1 MRNTYDTTALT
12 VILPDLKK
20 HLSKRGYS
28 DTDMDPIIT
37 GITGAYRNEILILR
51 ITTNQNSKKKQV
63 MVTKYN
69 PIIKGLTKR
78 IFKY

>member
-28 DTDMDPIIT
+28 DTDIDPIIT
-37 GITGAYRNEILILR
+37 GITGADRDEILIIK
-51 ITTNQNSKKKQV
+51 ITTNQKSKI
-63 MVTKYN
+63 N
-69 PIIKGLTKR
+69 
-78 IFKY
+78 